1 MVEIILEAVKL
12 LVMVTAFAAGAYFI
26 PWIKGKIGAEKL
38 SALTI
43 YVEKAVYAAQQLLWE
58 RTGAE
63 RREYATSLISEWCE
77 EHGLTISDE
86 QIRVLLEAAVKGL
99 RIAEGGKNEDK

>member
-77 EHGLTISDE
+77 DHGLAISDE

-99 RIAEGGKNEDK
+99 RIAEGEKNEDK